1 MTTWSVVVLFTKGT
15 WTQTRIILAPSL
27 ARAAAVF
34 WTVRAAVMAG
44 WERHTDK
51 LAADPAYGRT
61 LVEALSAVVR
71 TVVRRTGV
79 AAAIVVF
86 LSSMIV
92 PVLEE
97 EEEPEPYRGS
107 RSWTPRP
114 QPRPQPL
121 WDRFG
126 EDD

>member
-1 MTTWSVVVLFTKGT
+1 MTTWSVVVLATKGT
-15 WTQTRIILAPSL
+15 WTHTRIVLAPTFTRVV
-27 ARAAAVF
+27 AMF
-34 WTVRAAVMAG
+34 WSVRAQVMAG
-44 WERHTDK
+44 WERHTEK

-92 PVLEE
+92 PVLEDE
-97 EEEPEPYRGS
+97 SEPYRGS
-107 RSWTPRP
+107 RPWTPRA

>member
-1 MTTWSVVVLFTKGT
+1 M
-15 WTQTRIILAPSL
+15 
-27 ARAAAVF
+27 F
-34 WTVRAAVMAG
+34 WTVRAQVMAG

-51 LAADPAYGRT
+51 LAADPTYGRT

-92 PVLEE
+92 PVLDDED
-97 EEEPEPYRGS
+97 PEPYRGS
-107 RSWTPRP
+107 RSWTPRE
-114 QPRPQPL
+114 QPRPHTL

-126 EDD
+126 EDA